1 MLIEKL
7 HVFMNKQRQRWICRN
22 CLNECFHRKEDL
34 VKHQELCLDQGSLK
48 CKFPWKSH
56 LSFDKY
62 HHKLDVPFR
71 IYADFETMN
80 VPADRIRSWSN
91 KDEEC
96 DSSQTKRAPGVWC
109 PKRDGVSRALWTF
122 GRAALWTFRSSS
134 EDQMSSTIKLFDQIS
149 VAVGYRL
156 VCDFSEE
163 YQIRHF
169 GAVISGYYQYFSRPP
184 VVSCLEA

>member
-1 MLIEKL
+1 MKKIVLRFQPRCLTESTMNPSRRRKSFWSPATLVIGLGPSEHFVLIEKL

-34 VKHQELCLDQGSLK
+34 VKHQELCLDQDSLK

-80 VPADRIRSWSN
+80 VPA
-91 KDEEC
+91 
-96 DSSQTKRAPGVWC
+96 
-109 PKRDGVSRALWTF
+109 
-122 GRAALWTFRSSS
+122 
-134 EDQMSSTIKLFDQIS
+134 
-149 VAVGYRL
+149 
-156 VCDFSEE
+156 
-163 YQIRHF
+163 
-169 GAVISGYYQYFSRPP
+169 
-184 VVSCLEA
+184 